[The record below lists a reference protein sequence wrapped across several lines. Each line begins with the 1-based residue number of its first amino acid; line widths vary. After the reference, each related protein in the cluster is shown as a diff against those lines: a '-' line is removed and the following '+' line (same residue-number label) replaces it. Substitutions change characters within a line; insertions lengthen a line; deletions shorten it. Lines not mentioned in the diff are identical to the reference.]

1 MNHWEDAK
9 TRYNEKIE
17 GSDTVSEENKLG
29 YMRCLEALGQWD
41 ELTEK
46 SNDFMTT
53 DSNNLNQNGMVI
65 LTDDKAKTR
74 FREAAKLATMAAW
87 HKENWENFEQNMKHI
102 PTGKFLK
109 NSKTLGLSRKRVK
122 NRRFPKVN
130 GLRFTCSYVQIALL
144 KNS

>member
-1 MNHWEDAK
+1 
-9 TRYNEKIE
+9 
-17 GSDTVSEENKLG
+17 
-29 YMRCLEALGQWD
+29 MRCLEALGQWD

-46 SNDFMTT
+46 STDFMTT

-87 HKENWENFEQNMKHI
+87 HRENWENFEQNMKHI

-109 NSKTLGLSRKRVK
+109 FQVPRYRIRFKCNAHANVTQAKFENLIKMNFMVVFSTL
-122 NRRFPKVN
+122 
-130 GLRFTCSYVQIALL
+130 
-144 KNS
+144 

>member
-1 MNHWEDAK
+1 
-9 TRYNEKIE
+9 
-17 GSDTVSEENKLG
+17 
-29 YMRCLEALGQWD
+29 MRCLEALGQWD

-46 SNDFMTT
+46 STDFMTT

-87 HKENWENFEQNMKHI
+87 HRENWENFEQNMKHI

-109 NSKTLGLSRKRVK
+109 SRVRQKLVVISRLMK
-122 NRRFPKVN
+122 N
-130 GLRFTCSYVQIALL
+130 QINCPCNRNKIGSLFRD
-144 KNS
+144 K

>member
-1 MNHWEDAK
+1 
-9 TRYNEKIE
+9 
-17 GSDTVSEENKLG
+17 
-29 YMRCLEALGQWD
+29 MRCLEALGQWD

-65 LTDDKAKTR
+65 LTDDRAKTR

-109 NSKTLGLSRKRVK
+109 IKHSNFLAFVLDGIESRRSSGARPLSI
-122 NRRFPKVN
+122 
-130 GLRFTCSYVQIALL
+130 YQQ

>member
-87 HKENWENFEQNMKHI
+87 HRENWENFEQNMKHI
-102 PTGKFLK
+102 PTGKVLK
-109 NSKTLGLSRKRVK
+109 FRARQKWVVIFSEINY
-122 NRRFPKVN
+122 
-130 GLRFTCSYVQIALL
+130 LRDF
-144 KNS
+144 